1 MVITCFN
8 CLHFSVAPVTTSS
21 YSKSFYE
28 SLHVPTMIVYGDKDL
43 GLGLSS
49 AKHLSDIPTATAPQ
63 ILVNSRHPA
72 YLDQPEIWHQ
82 LLYNFM
88 LHLNC

>member
-1 MVITCFN
+1 M
-8 CLHFSVAPVTTSS
+8 APVATAS

-28 SLHVPTMIVYGDKDL
+28 SLNVPTMIVYGDKDV

-63 ILVNSRHPA
+63 ILANSR
-72 YLDQPEIWHQ
+72 
-82 LLYNFM
+82 
-88 LHLNC
+88 

>member
-1 MVITCFN
+1 MNQKAFGATFLYWVEFIGIEHQKRWFGFF
-8 CLHFSVAPVTTSS
+8 FSVAPVATAS

-28 SLHVPTMIVYGDKDL
+28 SLNVPTMIVYGDKDV

-63 ILVNSRHPA
+63 ILANSR
-72 YLDQPEIWHQ
+72 
-82 LLYNFM
+82 
-88 LHLNC
+88 

>member
-1 MVITCFN
+1 M
-8 CLHFSVAPVTTSS
+8 APVATAS

-28 SLHVPTMIVYGDKDL
+28 SLNVPTMIVYGDKDV

-63 ILVNSRHPA
+63 ILANSRYLHFLVNS
-72 YLDQPEIWHQ
+72 
-82 LLYNFM
+82 N
-88 LHLNC
+88 